1 MEFNIRNCNNI
12 ENGLIEI
19 LPNKLNIRYGIN
31 GTGKSTIA
39 KAITLKLVNGDLSS
53 LKPFNTDDAII
64 PSVDITPNITKVK
77 VYNDDY
83 VSQYLFL
90 NNGENLHQNSFE
102 VFVKPTDYDEKIS
115 SINEILGIVKDF
127 VSENEILNN
136 LITQRNEMAKIL
148 KLNSGQT
155 SINNTGLGKAL
166 NTGNRISRVPEDVN
180 MFGDFLTNNTN
191 NVKWFNWHTEGRDYI
206 KNNKCPFCTSV
217 LINNFNE
224 LITRIDELFDKK
236 NVESIIKGSTII
248 QNISENLSENA
259 NAFLSETFT
268 NENAISNE
276 NKSKIARFVVELD
289 KICENVSFFI
299 NLNYVTLKNINNIEE
314 EVSALKINVGD
325 LEFFSNETVTNI
337 ITSLNEKID
346 ELLHNIQSLREQL
359 GRLNSSIRGTT
370 TRNVNRINDFLR
382 TVGMK
387 YNVQIVENKMI
398 LNYEGTDIIVDP
410 NTHLSWGEKNCF
422 ALALFLFDCL
432 YENSDLIILD
442 DPVSSFDFNKKYAI
456 THYLFNS
463 DNSLKNKTVL
473 MLTHDLEPIINMLK
487 VSNIPFVDCSY
498 IENNGGALSEH
509 HISQS
514 DVNSIIDVAKNCFSQ
529 TNLNI
534 INRLIHLRRFL
545 ELNNDYDFEYN
556 LISSLLKGYQIPKY
570 RNRLND
576 RDFTTQEI
584 SRTELNINEH
594 INGFDYNSILSTIR
608 DINQMKVI
616 YNNPNNNNY
625 EKMEIFRIMCKT
637 FPILNVD
644 DVLAKF
650 INEAFHIEN
659 TYIFQ
664 LDPYAYNLVP
674 NYIITKCDSIIDR
687 VNTQITPIN

>member
-1 MEFNIRNCNNI
+1 MEVNIRNCNNI

-39 KAITLKLVNGDLSS
+39 KAIILKLVNNGDLSS
-53 LKPFNTDDAII
+53 LKPFNTDDTII
-64 PSVDITPNITKVK
+64 PSVDITPIITKIK

-102 VFVKPTDYDEKIS
+102 VFVKPADYDEKIS
-115 SINEILGIVKDF
+115 SINEILKIVKDF
-127 VSENEILNN
+127 VSENEVLNN
-136 LITQRNEMAKIL
+136 LIIQRNEMAKIL
-148 KLNSGQT
+148 KLNANQT
-155 SINNTGLGKAL
+155 SIISTGLGKAL
-166 NTGNRISRVPEDVN
+166 NTGNKISRVPEEVK

-191 NVKWFNWHTEGRDYI
+191 NVKWFNWHKEGRNYI
-206 KNNKCPFCTSV
+206 ENNKCPFCTSF

-224 LITRIDELFDKK
+224 LITIIDELFDKR

-259 NAFLSETFT
+259 NNFLSETFT
-268 NENAISNE
+268 NENVISNE
-276 NKSKIARFVVELD
+276 NKSKIARFVVEFD
-289 KICENVSFFI
+289 KICENVGFFI
-299 NLNYVTLKNINNIEE
+299 NLDYVTLKNINNIEE

-325 LEFFSNETVTNI
+325 LEFFSSETVASI

-346 ELLHNIQSLREQL
+346 ELLRNIQSLRVQL
-359 GRLNSSIRGTT
+359 GQLNSSIRRTI
-370 TRNVNRINDFLR
+370 TRNVNRINNFLK

-398 LNYEGTDIIVDP
+398 LNYEGTDIVVDP
-410 NTHLSWGEKNCF
+410 NSHLSWGEKNCF

-432 YENSDLIILD
+432 YENPDLIILD

-463 DNSLKNKTVL
+463 DNSLRNKTVL

-487 VSNIPFVDCSY
+487 VSNIPFVDCAY
-498 IENNGGALSEH
+498 IENNEGTLSEH

-514 DVNSIIDVAKNCFSQ
+514 DINSIIDVAKICFSQ
-529 TNLNI
+529 TNLNM
-534 INRLIHLRRFL
+534 INRIIHLRRFL
-545 ELNNDYDFEYN
+545 ELNNDYEFEYN

-576 RDFTTQEI
+576 RDFTAQEI
-584 SRTELNINEH
+584 LLTESKINEY
-594 INGFDYNSILSTIR
+594 INGFNYNSVLSTIR
-608 DINQMKVI
+608 DINQMKAI
-616 YNNPNNNNY
+616 YNNSSNNY

-674 NYIITKCDSIIDR
+674 NYIITKCDSIIAR
-687 VNTQITPIN
+687 VNEDITAMN